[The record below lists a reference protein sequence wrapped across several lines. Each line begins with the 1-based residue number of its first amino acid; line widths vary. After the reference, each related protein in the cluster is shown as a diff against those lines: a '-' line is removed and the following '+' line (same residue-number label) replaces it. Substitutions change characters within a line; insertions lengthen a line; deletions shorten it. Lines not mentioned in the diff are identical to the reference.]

1 MSRTYVALDTE
12 TTGLN
17 PERDE
22 IIEVGA
28 VKFRDSQVMDTWS
41 TLVNPRQRL
50 PYKIQLL
57 TGIQPEELAHAPP
70 ISALTEPLMR
80 FVGNSIVVG
89 HNIRFDL
96 AFLRQH
102 RILLTNLALD
112 TFELASILVPGATSY
127 SLEEL
132 TRFLGIEVETHHR
145 ALSDAL
151 AAKDLFAALFQRG
164 LDMDLSVLQE
174 INRVAGQTEW
184 PARHFFLEVERE
196 RARTAFSGAVREQLR
211 AKGELDTDSMGLVW
225 GRHERFEP
233 LRPSATKVLLDE
245 AKLAA
250 LLEPGSEFASSFPG
264 YEHRPQQIDMMRS
277 VTRAFNQGDQLLA
290 EAGTGTG
297 KSVAYLVP
305 AIHFATSNGQ
315 PVVVSTNT
323 INLQDQLFNKDIP
336 DLRKVLPVEFRAAL
350 LKGRSNYLCLRRFR
364 AFRRSQSMDLN
375 EVQVLAKILA
385 WLPVTQTGDIAELSL
400 RNDEQPVWRK
410 VQAERETCLGDRCP
424 HFRQGRCFFYRARQQ
439 AEAAHVIVINHA
451 LLLSDM
457 MVDNRVLPEYHHLV
471 IDEAHHLEARATEQ
485 LGFGLNRAQAHALL
499 GSIGH
504 GLPSGQ
510 YRGLLSQIPQHFHG
524 SSVSSEIRDQVMRYL
539 ARLQQQVD
547 QAQISAGAFFDRLHE
562 FVSNNLLADSAP
574 NSVGYDIRIELTAG
588 IRHQPDWSDI
598 EILADDLCSDLQTLE
613 KGLHHL
619 HSGLSD
625 LEDQKIIDYDDLLQ
639 EIWAAFERVHQL
651 RQQLQ
656 AIVIELDSAG
666 VYWLRIGAKDQEV
679 SLNSA
684 PLHVGPILSR
694 NLLPKLETLVMTSAT
709 LRTGTD
715 FHYIRE
721 RLDLSDADELTVGS
735 PFDYGSSTLLLV
747 PTDIPEPGQPNYQ
760 NAVSKAALDL
770 CLATGGRALLLF
782 TSYSQLRA
790 TYRAISAPL
799 EEEGI
804 VVYGQGLDGSRRQLL
819 ARFKSNPRAVL
830 LGTRS
835 FWEGIDVVGPALSC
849 LVIARLPFSVPTDP
863 VFAARSRAF
872 DDPFVEYAV
881 PEAVLRFRQGFGRLI
896 RSTTD
901 RGVVVVLDRR
911 VMSKRYGS
919 CFLDSLPDCTE
930 YRGPVGD
937 VPAKAARWIAGG
949 TVEGTTLMSE
959 SRWRRSDEELW

>member
-22 IIEVGA
+22 IIEIGA
-28 VKFRDSQVMDTWS
+28 VRFRNGQVVDTWS

-57 TGIQPEELAHAPP
+57 TGIQPEALQHAPP
-70 ISALTEPLMR
+70 ISTVAQPLTQFL
-80 FVGNSIVVG
+80 GNSIILG

-96 AFLRQH
+96 TFLRQQG
-102 RILLTNLALD
+102 ILLTNQALD

-127 SLEEL
+127 SLEDL
-132 TRFLGIEVETHHR
+132 TQALGIRVESHHR
-145 ALSDAL
+145 ALSDAM
-151 AAKDLFAALFQRG
+151 AAKDLFLALFQRG
-164 LDMDLSVLQE
+164 LDMDLSILQE
-174 INRVAGQTEW
+174 INRAAGQTHW
-184 PARHFFLEVERE
+184 PAQHFFRELERE
-196 RARTAFSGAVREQLR
+196 RARTAFAGAVREQLR
-211 AKGELDTDSMGLVW
+211 AKGELDADSMGLVL
-225 GRHERFEP
+225 GRRERFEP
-233 LRPSATKVLLDE
+233 LRPSPSKVLLEEDT
-245 AKLAA
+245 LAA
-250 LLEPGSEFASSFPG
+250 MLEPGSSFAASFPG
-264 YEHRPQQIDMMRS
+264 YEHRPQQIDMMRA
-277 VTRAFNQGDQLLA
+277 VTRAFNLGDQLLA

-297 KSVAYLVP
+297 KSVAYLLP

-315 PVVVSTNT
+315 PVVISTNT
-323 INLQDQLFNKDIP
+323 INLQDQLFSKDIP
-336 DLRKVLPVEFRAAL
+336 DLRKVLPVQFRAAL

-364 AFRRSQSMDLN
+364 AFRRSQSMELH

-400 RNDEQPVWRK
+400 RNDEQLIWRR

-424 HFRQGRCFFYRARQQ
+424 HFRQGRCFFYRARHQ
-439 AEAAHVIVINHA
+439 AEAAHIIVINHA

-457 MVDNRVLPEYHHLV
+457 MVDNRVLPEYHHLIV
-471 IDEAHHLEARATEQ
+471 DEAHHLEARATEQ
-485 LGFGLNRAQAHALL
+485 LGFGLNRGQAFGLL
-499 GSIGH
+499 GSISH
-504 GLPSGQ
+504 ALPGGQ
-510 YRGLLSQIPQHFHG
+510 YRGLLSQIPHHFHG
-524 SSVSSEIRDQVMRYL
+524 SSVGAEVRDQVRHYL
-539 ARLQQQVD
+539 AQLQKQVD
-547 QAQISAGAFFDRLHE
+547 QAQLSCGAFFDRLQE
-562 FVSNNLLADSAP
+562 FVRNTLLPDTSPGNNA
-574 NSVGYDIRIELTAG
+574 YDIRIELTEG

-613 KGLHHL
+613 KGLHTL

-625 LEDQKIIDYDDLLQ
+625 LEDQKVLDYDDLLQ
-639 EIWAAFERVHQL
+639 EIWAAFERMHQL
-651 RQQLQ
+651 RDQLQ
-656 AIVIELDSAG
+656 AIVVELDSAG
-666 VYWLRIGAKDQEV
+666 VYWLMIGTKDQEV

-684 PLHVGPILSR
+684 PLHVGPILSS
-694 NLLPKLETLVMTSAT
+694 NLLPKLDTLVMTSAT
-709 LRTGTD
+709 LRTGSD

-721 RLDLSDADELTVGS
+721 RLDLRDADELMVGS
-735 PFDYGSSTLLLV
+735 PFDYGDSTLLCL

-760 NAVSKAALDL
+760 NSVSKTAVDL
-770 CLATGGRALLLF
+770 CLATEGRALLLF

-790 TYRAISAPL
+790 TYRAISRPL
-799 EEEGI
+799 EEAGI

-819 ARFKSNPRAVL
+819 ERFKTNPRSVL

-872 DDPFVEYAV
+872 DDPFGEYAV

-896 RSTTD
+896 RSTQD

-911 VMSKRYGS
+911 VMSKRYGN

-930 YRGPVGD
+930 YRGPLRD
-937 VPAKAARWIAGG
+937 LPAKAARWIAGDK
-949 TVEGTTLMSE
+949 VEGTTLMSQ
-959 SRWRRSDEELW
+959 STWRRRDEEWW